1 MEIRQI
7 LDLIISRS
15 SADIRVEIDPAKIRP
30 VDVPIIEADIS
41 KIKAATGWEPKIP
54 IEQTI
59 DETLADWRRK
69 ESEDGETV

>member
-1 MEIRQI
+1 M
-7 LDLIISRS
+7 
-15 SADIRVEIDPAKIRP
+15 
-30 VDVPIIEADIS
+30 DIS

-59 DETLADWRRK
+59 DETLADGRRK